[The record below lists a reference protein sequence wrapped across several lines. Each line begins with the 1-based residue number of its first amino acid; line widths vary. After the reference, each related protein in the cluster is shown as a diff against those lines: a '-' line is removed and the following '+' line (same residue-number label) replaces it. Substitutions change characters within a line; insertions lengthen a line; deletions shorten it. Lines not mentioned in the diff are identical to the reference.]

1 MVVSLRSL
9 IVVIRPRQESTHF
22 TFPDGSV
29 VPGTVGMGT
38 PETAGAVGMEVAGN
52 VGVKPV
58 MDDTAVEL
66 GEPVFKHES
75 P

>member
-1 MVVSLRSL
+1 
-9 IVVIRPRQESTHF
+9 
-22 TFPDGSV
+22 
-29 VPGTVGMGT
+29 MGT
-38 PETAGAVGMEVAGN
+38 PETAGAVGVEVAGN

-58 MDDTAVEL
+58 MDNTVVEL